1 MDQPLSFYYRNIQQE
16 IIMAKI
22 LLVEDDDLVR
32 DMLTQILQRASHQV
46 TSVSDGDEATICLR
60 NETPDIMITDIIMP
74 KKSGI
79 TLISEVKNKHP
90 NLDII
95 AISGGGRL
103 DPAGYLDLSE
113 TLGASVSFEKPI
125 DNTALLMAIDLLLH
139 GQKVHG

>member
-1 MDQPLSFYYRNIQQE
+1 
-16 IIMAKI
+16 MAKI

-32 DMLTQILQRASHQV
+32 DMLTQVLQRAKHNV
-46 TSVSDGDEATICLR
+46 VVANDGEEATEYLR
-60 NETPDIMITDIIMP
+60 KEKPDIMVTDIIMP

-79 TLISEVKNKHP
+79 TLISEVKNRHP
-90 NLDII
+90 NMEII

-113 TLGASVSFEKPI
+113 SLGASVSFEKPI

-139 GQKVHG
+139 GKNSGEEFKKE